1 MTTFTAIAGTET
13 QSGKP
18 LTESLL
24 TRLANNCLA
33 IQEGD
38 PTAPR
43 IAKEAFDDGEIT
55 VIDAAYST
63 GASASF
69 TFNHGEATSQT
80 VYIIATASGYLNSS
94 EAAVLTISVAGSV
107 VATSGEEGAWE
118 RQAQQWAEQ
127 LVLQQEI
134 RRLARQGSALAR
146 ADTRIYRQWC
156 LKNDLH

>member
-107 VATSGEEGAWE
+107 VATSGEEGSVGTSSAAVG
-118 RQAQQWAEQ
+118 RAVSVATGNQTISASGFGTSAGRHTYLQAM
-127 LVLQQEI
+127 VL
-134 RRLARQGSALAR
+134 
-146 ADTRIYRQWC
+146 
-156 LKNDLH
+156 KK